1 MLLSPLPISLNN
13 GSSAFFTLTPVTLLS
28 IFTVKQTAVHGSI
41 SKVCFSSGLMKDS
54 HYCCS
59 VTSLFLFFFL
69 NWKLLGPNIVILF
82 ISTSALRHVSTAGL
96 FLVVNVGEKVTFT

>member
-28 IFTVKQTAVHGSI
+28 VFTVKQTAVHGSI

-59 VTSLFLFFFL
+59 VTSLFLFL
-69 NWKLLGPNIVILF
+69 NWKLLGLNIVILF
-82 ISTSALRHVSTAGL
+82 IFTSAPRHVSTAGL